1 MLLRDAL
8 DWSHYADGASNM
20 KWTVVCQISL
30 ALLGIATCDVVRA
43 QDFPPRKPGLWQI
56 DMTMPAAPGPQQMKM
71 CIDVGTD
78 AEMYRMG
85 MSAAQGVC
93 DKPSINRNGSTVT
106 IDSAC
111 KMGESR
117 MTTHAVTKFT
127 GDTAYRTEA
136 DTKMDPPMAGRGE
149 SKISQDGKWIGP
161 CPPGMIPGD
170 VTMGNGMKMNIK
182 QMLGGKQ

>member
-1 MLLRDAL
+1 MAWIGLGMPTER
-8 DWSHYADGASNM
+8 NM
-20 KWTVVCQISL
+20 RWIAICLATL
-30 ALLGIATCDVVRA
+30 ALLGAASWSVAYA

-56 DMTMPAAPGPQQMKM
+56 DMAIPAAPGLQQMKM
-71 CIDVGTD
+71 CIDSGTD
-78 AEMYRMG
+78 AEMYKMG
-85 MSAAQGVC
+85 MSAARAAC
-93 DKPSINRNGSTVT
+93 DKPSINRSGSTVT

-111 KMGESR
+111 KMGETR

-136 DTKMDPPMAGRGE
+136 DTKMDPPMPGRGQ
-149 SKISQDGKWIGP
+149 SKVTQEGKWVGP
-161 CPPGMIPGD
+161 CPADMTPGD